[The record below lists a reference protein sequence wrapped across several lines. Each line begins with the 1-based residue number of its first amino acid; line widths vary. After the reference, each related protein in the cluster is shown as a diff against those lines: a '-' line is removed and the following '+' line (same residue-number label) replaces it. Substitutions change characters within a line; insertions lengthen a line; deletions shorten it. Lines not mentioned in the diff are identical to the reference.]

1 MQQTTYIIIINFK
14 TWRDTIECLNSLLKL
29 KNRNFVI
36 RIVEMGNHNNSR
48 QEIVNWMK
56 KHQKLDTEI
65 IELDD
70 NLGFAGAN
78 NKAIAQTFRAGEN
91 NFYWLLN
98 NDSVVDSNSLDQLIA
113 SWHKIRET
121 ETYEPAFIGSKVI
134 DYNRRDFAQT
144 VGGTFNQRTGI
155 TSLTGFNQQ
164 ATSFPETGVLQTDF
178 VMGASMFFHSS
189 LVDQIGLMDERFFLY
204 YEDVDWCY
212 RAKSAGFQNFTCL
225 SSVVFHK
232 QGATI
237 GNRYDKTSFNPDT
250 FKYLHSSY
258 IRFVRKHFPGR
269 LPIALFMLLK
279 QALGKM
285 IRGRIREAVIILKVL
300 VISMIKRFPN

>member
-14 TWRDTIECLNSLLKL
+14 TWRDTIECLSSLLEL

-48 QEIVNWMK
+48 QKIANWMK
-56 KHQKLDTEI
+56 KHQKLDVEI
-65 IELDD
+65 IDLDN
-70 NLGFAGAN
+70 NLGFAGTN
-78 NKAIAQTFRAGEN
+78 NKALEQTLKANEN
-91 NFYWLLN
+91 AFFWMLN
-98 NDSVVDSNSLDQLIA
+98 NDTVVDPNSLDQLIE
-113 SWHKIRET
+113 SWHSIREA
-121 ETYEPAFIGSKVI
+121 ETYKPAFIGSKVI
-134 DYNRRDFAQT
+134 DYSRRDFVQT

-155 TSLTGFNQQ
+155 TSLTGFNQK

-178 VMGASMFFHSS
+178 VLGASMFFHCS

-212 RAKSAGFQNFTCL
+212 RAKSAGFQNYTCL
-225 SSVVFHK
+225 SSIVFHK

-258 IRFVRKHFPGR
+258 IKFVIKHFPGR
-269 LPIALFMLLK
+269 LPVALFMLLK

-285 IRGRIREAVIILKVL
+285 IRGRIREAAIILKVL
-300 VISMIKRFPN
+300 VGSMIKRNQN